1 MVEQV
6 KSVASR
12 GLGLPALAAATAAAM
27 VERVVLAVVS
37 RLGWVAAGKLTQD
50 EASEL
55 ANGVAAA
62 CQAAF
67 KAGASTPQ
75 REKYGTLS
83 CEQPLLVRLSPELGA
98 FVKRQAEAAGV
109 TSPCWLRWAAS
120 EQQRLATAPMEP
132 GEQSRLTPEALCRG
146 EKCDQSHTSGGQK
159 VGL

>member
-1 MVEQV
+1 MAE

-12 GLGLPALAAATAAAM
+12 GLGLPALAAATAAAI
-27 VERVVLAVVS
+27 VERLVLAVVS
-37 RLGWVAAGKLTQD
+37 KLGWVAAGKLSEA

-55 ANGVAAA
+55 ARGVAAA

-67 KAGASTPQ
+67 KAGSSIPQ
-75 REKYGTLS
+75 REKQGTLS

-98 FVKRQAEAAGV
+98 FVKHEAEKAGV

-120 EQQRLATAPMEP
+120 EQQRLAVAPLEP
-132 GEQSRLTPEALCRG
+132 GEQSRLTPEALREV
-146 EKCDQSHTSGGQK
+146 EKCDESHTSSGQK

>member
-1 MVEQV
+1 MAE

-27 VERVVLAVVS
+27 VERFVLAVVS
-37 RLGWVAAGKLTQD
+37 KLGWVAAGKLSEA

-55 ANGVAAA
+55 AKGVAAA

-67 KAGASTPQ
+67 KAGSSVPA

-98 FVKRQAEAAGV
+98 FVKREAERAGV

-120 EQQRLATAPMEP
+120 EQQRLAVAPLEP
-132 GEQSRLTPEALCRG
+132 GEQAKLTPEALA
-146 EKCDQSHTSGGQK
+146 KCDQSHTSSGQK
-159 VGL
+159 VEL

>member
-1 MVEQV
+1 MVE
-6 KSVASR
+6 KSTASR

-27 VERVVLAVVS
+27 VEALVLAVVS
-37 RLGWVAAGKLTQD
+37 KLGWVAAGKLSEA

-55 ANGVAAA
+55 AKGVAAA

-83 CEQPLLVRLSPELGA
+83 CEQPLLVRLSPELGS
-98 FVKRQAEAAGV
+98 FVKHEAERAGV

-120 EQQRLATAPMEP
+120 EQQRLATAPLEP
-132 GEQSRLTPEALCRG
+132 GEQAKLTPEAL
-146 EKCDQSHTSGGQK
+146 EKCDESHTSESQIAE
-159 VGL
+159 L

>member
-1 MVEQV
+1 MAEV
-6 KSVASR
+6 KSTASR
-12 GLGLPALAAATAAAM
+12 GLGLPALAAATAAAI
-27 VERVVLAVVS
+27 VERFVLAVVS
-37 RLGWVAAGKLTQD
+37 RLGWVAAGKLSEA

-55 ANGVAAA
+55 AKGVAAA

-67 KAGASTPQ
+67 KAGSSAPA

-120 EQQRLATAPMEP
+120 EQQRLAVAPLEP
-132 GEQSRLTPEALCRG
+132 GEQSKLTPEALA
-146 EKCDQSHTSGGQK
+146 KCDQSHTSSGQK
-159 VGL
+159 VEL